1 MKALTGSHTVDM
13 GPNKYKRAVL
23 ETNPHVNSSCKGSFF
38 PCITSPVALQTD
50 MLCEGVYLEKQ
61 AVEISVVI
69 CVCGKNGLS
78 LQPGVSFKQ
87 GVFYVCKSS
96 LLGRSRSFSGFS

>member
-1 MKALTGSHTVDM
+1 
-13 GPNKYKRAVL
+13 
-23 ETNPHVNSSCKGSFF
+23 
-38 PCITSPVALQTD
+38 

-69 CVCGKNGLS
+69 FVCGKMDS

-96 LLGRSRSFSGFS
+96 LLGRSRSFAGFF